1 MHYWSIYRKANN
13 TCSEQPKS
21 KTHLITVEVKKSI
34 VAARR
39 SWQTALLLDAC
50 YQLLVILDSVLE
62 NSKCV
67 RWWLNQHLMSSP
79 ETFGTLSLASTDW
92 PQPYALIYCC
102 MTVKLYSKFV
112 HLFSALRHKCAT
124 EMRASLLDYEDFQF
138 LWKNYLLSWTM
149 KDCWYNNPCCFFF
162 ESCRG

>member
-21 KTHLITVEVKKSI
+21 KTHFITVEVKKSI
-34 VAARR
+34 VAACR

-112 HLFSALRHKCAT
+112 HLFSALRHKFAT
-124 EMRASLLDYEDFQF
+124 EKCAIYMVTSIFVEKIFIFLDHDY
-138 LWKNYLLSWTM
+138 SWM
-149 KDCWYNNPCCFFF
+149 IVCIIVCVPFFI
-162 ESCRG
+162 SSRG